1 ILDMPVNGRNYLDLM
16 QLVPGV
22 AINRQSTGDNANPV
36 LGERSGNNNFFI
48 DGQPNKDTVNGG
60 PAAQF
65 NQETIAEFQVL
76 TTGYKAEFGQASGAI
91 VNVIT
96 KTGGNGFHGVG
107 SLFYR
112 DDALDSSNSLDASK
126 KDAPPLTRYDYS
138 LALGG
143 RIIKDRVFFFGSAER
158 IDEKRRLDFLL

>member
-1 ILDMPVNGRNYLDLM
+1 KN
-16 QLVPGV
+16 
-22 AINRQSTGDNANPV
+22 
-36 LGERSGNNNFFI
+36 
-48 DGQPNKDTVNGG
+48 TVNGG

-96 KTGGNGFHGVG
+96 KSGGNGFHGVG

-112 DDALDSSNSLDASK
+112 DDSFDSSNSLDTTK
-126 KDAPPLTRYDYS
+126 DDAPPLSRYDYS

-143 RIIKDRVFFFGSAER
+143 PVIKDKVFFFGSS
-158 IDEKRRLDFLL
+158 